1 METGLLWFDDSP
13 GALSDRV
20 RRAVE
25 YYAQKFGRSPT
36 LCLVN
41 PAMLQKDDRTVAGI
55 QVRGARTV
63 MPNHFFIGEEQN
75 GRSNGD
81 KKANGRQS
89 AKSSTKG
96 RANGAR
102 SKKSS
107 AGKRVKDG
115 SAAG

>member
-1 METGLLWFDDSP
+1 MDTGLLWFDDSP

-41 PAMLQKDDRTVAGI
+41 PAMLQKDDRPVAGI
-55 QVRGARTV
+55 QVRGDLTV
-63 MPNHFFIGEEQN
+63 IPNHFFIGEEQN

-81 KKANGRQS
+81 KKANGRS
-89 AKSSTKG
+89 STKSSTKG

-107 AGKRVKDG
+107 AVKRAKEG
-115 SAAG
+115 TAAG